1 MRTILAL
8 SAIATFLAGCA
19 STENGRVYYQSD
31 GTKVYGLDDQPQAS
45 IAGEGTLM
53 PGAYETHT
61 LPTGQFTGKERTQD
75 LIGHTPVPPREADP
89 RAYRR
94 DSVPNSG
101 AGSLGQTGIRPDAPA
116 VSTSTIMTGPTN
128 PSLAPSANPPAQ
140 STAPTLSEP
149 FTRGANEQDNS
160 S

>member
-1 MRTILAL
+1 MRTIFAL
-8 SAIATFLAGCA
+8 SAVAAFLAGCA

-45 IAGEGTLM
+45 IVGEGTLM

-75 LIGHTPVPPREADP
+75 LIGHNPVPPRESDP
-89 RAYRR
+89 RIYRR

-101 AGSLGQTGIRPDAPA
+101 AGSRPSP
-116 VSTSTIMTGPTN
+116 GR
-128 PSLAPSANPPAQ
+128 PSSFDLH
-140 STAPTLSEP
+140 
-149 FTRGANEQDNS
+149 DNGRTDKPKS
-160 S
+160 RAFG